1 LLVVVVVVLPGSG
14 DVDREELDRPELD
27 ALDEHCGDEAC
38 ESDAGDS
45 SFIISELGEDR
56 LLLCRM

>member
-1 LLVVVVVVLPGSG
+1 MVVLPGSG